1 MTYEEFK
8 KKKLEEPPVVDLKL
22 TNGEEFRKVKYLG
35 ISYTEKFRDGDI
47 WYKFELQSGMTL
59 YVPLSRVACIY

>member
-8 KKKLEEPPVVDLKL
+8 KSLEEPPVVDLKL
-22 TNGEEFRKVKYLG
+22 TNGEKFRKVKYLG
-35 ISYTEKFRDGDI
+35 IPYTEKSRDGDR

-59 YVPLSRVACIY
+59 YVPSSRIACFY